1 MVKMGEDISEL
12 QAEMNRLKGEMAIV
26 METLAILV
34 SEEIRDIEVEEEL
47 TTDERWYN
55 YLGEKKRKLK
65 AILEVLMG

>member
-1 MVKMGEDISEL
+1 MGEDISEL